1 MRVLLAQ
8 NMFHLPSHGGA
19 NKSNRVLLEQ
29 LAARGHDCHVVAPMS
44 GALRA
49 TSVAD
54 HVAYLEGLGA
64 TIKSATEE
72 GVEYAYRGVTACAVA
87 KAPQL
92 ARRVGEVA
100 AEVGPDW
107 TLVPSDDPGLLML
120 GAALKATPERVVYLA
135 HTLQQL
141 PFGPGAFYPSVAGTR
156 MVKRAASV
164 LSVSKAAQ
172 SYMERWGELRSTLI
186 YPHIYG
192 DPAERTEGAHVTMIN
207 PCGYKGLPILLG
219 LADASPDVPF
229 LAVPT
234 WGATPPELAELARRP
249 NVTVIEPADEIDDIL
264 ARTRVL
270 LMPSLWDETF
280 GYTCVEAMA
289 RGIPVLA
296 SDVGGLAEAKLGVPY
311 LLPVR
316 RIEKYE
322 SAGHARPV
330 PVVPEQDLGPWA
342 DALAAVLAHPELY
355 LELSRRSRASARDF
369 IASLDEDALETHLTA
384 LRPNRRQA
392 ALAALAARAKEGRIE
407 STWSS

>member
-29 LAARGHDCHVVAPMS
+29 LAARGHECHVVAPMS

-49 TSVAD
+49 TSVD
-54 HVAYLEGLGA
+54 EHVAYLRDLGA
-64 TIKSATEE
+64 TIKSVTED
-72 GVEYAYRGVTACAVA
+72 GVEYAYKGVNACAVA
-87 KAPQL
+87 RPPQL

-100 AEVGPDW
+100 AEVKPDW

-141 PFGPGAFYPSVAGTR
+141 PFGPGSFYPSGAGTR

-164 LSVSKAAQ
+164 LAVSKAAQ

-192 DPAERTEGAHVTMIN
+192 DPQERTEGTHVTMIN

-219 LADASPDVPF
+219 LADARPDVPF

-234 WGATPPELAELARRP
+234 WGTTTQELAELERRP
-249 NVTVIEPADEIDDIL
+249 NITVIEPSDEIDDIL

-296 SDVGGLAEAKLGVPY
+296 ADVGGLAEAKLGVPY

-342 DALAAVLAHPELY
+342 DALSAVLAHPDLY
-355 LELSRRSRASARDF
+355 HELSRRSRASARDF

-392 ALAALAARAKEGRIE
+392 ALAALAARTKEGRIA
-407 STWSS
+407 TT